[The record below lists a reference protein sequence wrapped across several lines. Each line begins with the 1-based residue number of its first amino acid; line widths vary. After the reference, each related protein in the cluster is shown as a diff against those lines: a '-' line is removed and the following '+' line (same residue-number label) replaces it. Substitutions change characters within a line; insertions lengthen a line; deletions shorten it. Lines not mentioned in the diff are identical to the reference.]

1 MNTKNN
7 SRETLNPE
15 NPSLT
20 FDELQE
26 LQNLFGDIRMA
37 RDDLASKGYD
47 IGGFQ
52 LNSVTDAER
61 MLLPSEEECID
72 WEEITK
78 DY

>member
-7 SRETLNPE
+7 SRETINLGTR
-15 NPSLT
+15 LT
-20 FDELQE
+20 YDELVE

-61 MLLPSEEECID
+61 MLLPSEEDCID
-72 WEEITK
+72 WEEITNS
-78 DY
+78 

>member
-7 SRETLNPE
+7 SRETINLGTR
-15 NPSLT
+15 LT
-20 FDELQE
+20 YDELVE

-61 MLLPSEEECID
+61 MLLPSEEDCID
-72 WEEITK
+72 WEEITNF
-78 DY
+78 